1 MVPPLLDIRTVTR
14 VYGGQTPFG
23 LEPTFTALDNVSFS
37 IAADSIHGL
46 VGESGSGK
54 STLARLIMALDRP
67 TSGDI
72 RLEGQSLF
80 SLTAKAL
87 KARRRDFQM
96 VFQDPLASL
105 DPRYTVGRIV
115 AEPLHVLEPKP
126 RSDEARQKVTDI
138 LGQVGLSGDVVNR
151 FPHEFS
157 GGQRQRIAF
166 ARALIT
172 RPKLVVADEPVSALD
187 LSVQAQVLNL
197 IQDMR
202 EQFGTAF
209 LFISHD
215 LAVVEAIADQVTVMQ
230 RGRIVETGTVDDLF
244 DRPAQAYTRELLAAQ
259 LSFK

>member
-1 MVPPLLDIRTVTR
+1 MMALLDIRGVTR
-14 VYGGQTPFG
+14 IYGGRTLFG
-23 LEPTFTALDNVSFS
+23 LEPPFTALDNVSFS
-37 IAADSIHGL
+37 VSAGSIHGL

-54 STLARLIMALDRP
+54 STLARIVMALDRP
-67 TSGDI
+67 TTGDI
-72 RLEGQSLF
+72 LLEGQSLL
-80 SLTAKAL
+80 SLPAKAL
-87 KARRRDFQM
+87 KRRRRDFQM

-105 DPRYTVGRIV
+105 DPRYTIGRIV

-126 RSDEARQKVTDI
+126 RSDEAREKVVDS
-138 LGQVGLSGDVVNR
+138 LGQVGLSAVALDR

-197 IQDMR
+197 IRDMR
-202 EQFGTAF
+202 DQFGTAF

-215 LAVVEAIADQVTVMQ
+215 LSVVEAIADRVTVMR
-230 RGRIVETGTVDDLF
+230 RGRIVETGTVEDVF
-244 DRPAQAYTRELLAAQ
+244 DRPEQAYTKELLAAQ
-259 LSFK
+259 LPLK

>member
-1 MVPPLLDIRTVTR
+1 MTPLLDIRTLTR
-14 VYGGQTPFG
+14 VYGGRTPFG
-23 LEPTFTALDNVSFS
+23 SEPAFVALDDVSFS
-37 IAADSIHGL
+37 VSAGSIHGL

-54 STLARLIMALDRP
+54 STLARLVMALDRP
-67 TSGDI
+67 TSGDVL
-72 RLEGQSLF
+72 LEGQSIF
-80 SLTAKAL
+80 SLSAKVL
-87 KARRRDFQM
+87 KHRRRDFQM

-126 RSDEARQKVTDI
+126 RRDEARQKVVDI
-138 LGQVGLSGDVVNR
+138 LGQVGLSADAIDR

-202 EQFGTAF
+202 KEFGTAF

-215 LAVVEAIADQVTVMQ
+215 LAVVEAIADQVTVMR
-230 RGRIVETGTVDDLF
+230 RGRIVETGTVDDIF
-244 DRPAQAYTRELLAAQ
+244 DRPQQAYTRELLAAQ
-259 LSFK
+259 LSLT